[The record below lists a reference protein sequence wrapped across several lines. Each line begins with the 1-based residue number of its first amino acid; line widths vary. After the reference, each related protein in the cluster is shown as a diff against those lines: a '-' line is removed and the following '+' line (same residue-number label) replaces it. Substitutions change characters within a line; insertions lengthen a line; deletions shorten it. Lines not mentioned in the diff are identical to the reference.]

1 MKKILSAIAIGV
13 LALIVGACNDEAI
26 DISTVNQQ
34 TVLVYMPWSGSGS
47 KAGLYQNF
55 LDNLDSIEVAIERK
69 GGLDKSRLLVFI
81 SESASSSRLYEVTYE
96 NKEIKHRDIK
106 TYSGHD
112 YTTAGGIAQILNDV
126 KKTAEALNYAMI
138 IGCHGTGWTHID
150 DWQDY
155 PNNAKSQ
162 QPTPSSVGETP
173 WPAKLNDDSSPY
185 EQTRFYGSVSDMSYS
200 TDVETLAEA
209 IRLASLHMQFIL
221 FDDCYM
227 ANAEVAYELRDVT
240 NFLIASTSEVIS
252 IGMPYADMWAS
263 LATPTPNYGTAVSAF
278 YNYYSDYSTPCG
290 ALSAIDCRQME
301 ALADVMKQI
310 NEHYTLPDSLL
321 ESIQLLD
328 GFNVPIFYDM
338 GDYVE
343 KLCTDPYL
351 YEKFSAQLAKTVVSK
366 ASTSRVYSFLYVIP
380 QFITVETFS
389 GITISDPSPSPV
401 AERGKTKTSWW
412 KATH

>member
-1 MKKILSAIAIGV
+1 MRNILNTIIIGLLILLVSACDDKV
-13 LALIVGACNDEAI
+13 I
-26 DISTVNQQ
+26 DINTVNQQ
-34 TVLVYMPWSGSGS
+34 TVLVYMPWSGSES

-69 GGLDKSRLLVFI
+69 GGLGKSRLLVFI
-81 SESASSSRLYEVTYE
+81 SESASTSRLYEVTYE
-96 NKEIKHRDIK
+96 NKDIKHKDIK
-106 TYSGHD
+106 QYSGHD
-112 YTTAGGIAQILNDV
+112 YTTANGIAQILNDA
-126 KKTAEALNYAMI
+126 KKAAEALNYALI
-138 IGCHGTGWTHID
+138 VGCHGTGWTHID

-162 QPTPSSVGETP
+162 HPTQVTTSETT
-173 WPAKLNDDSSPY
+173 WPVKQNPDNLPY
-185 EQTRFYGSVSDMSYS
+185 ELTRFYGSVSDMNYS
-200 TDVETLAEA
+200 TDVEVLAEA
-209 IRLASLHMQFIL
+209 IRLAGMHMQFIL

-227 ANAEVAYELRDVT
+227 ANAEVAHELRDVT

-252 IGMPYADMWAS
+252 IGMPYAGMWAS
-263 LATPTPNYGTAVSAF
+263 LASPTPNYDAAVNAF
-278 YNYYSDYSTPCG
+278 YNFYENYSTPCG
-290 ALSAIDCRQME
+290 SLSAIDCRQMDE
-301 ALADVMKQI
+301 LARLMKQI

-338 GDYVE
+338 GDYVK

-351 YEKFSAQLAKTVVSK
+351 YEKFRAQLSKTVTSK
-366 ASTSRVYSFLYVIP
+366 ATTSRLYSFLYLIP
-380 QFITVETFS
+380 QFINVETFS
-389 GITISDPSPSPV
+389 GITISDPSKSPV